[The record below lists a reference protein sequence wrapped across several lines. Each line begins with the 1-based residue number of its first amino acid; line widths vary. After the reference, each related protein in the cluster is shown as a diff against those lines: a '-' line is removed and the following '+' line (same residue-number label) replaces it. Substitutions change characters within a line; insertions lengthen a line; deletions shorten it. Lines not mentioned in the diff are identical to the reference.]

1 VLASKREAKMAD
13 YRYAEVPV
21 VEKRL
26 PLRDVRVGMFVVMPV
41 ATLER
46 DRSIGVAMRG
56 SRRVETAYRL
66 KGVCSVVLDDG
77 SEVLGSRDRLT
88 DVLVPEP
95 TESTDDE

>member
-1 VLASKREAKMAD
+1 MAD

-26 PLRDVRVGMFVVMPV
+26 PLRDVRVGMFVVTPTLDRAAFKREGIYRI
-41 ATLER
+41 AT
-46 DRSIGVAMRG
+46 RG

>member
-1 VLASKREAKMAD
+1 MAD
-13 YRYAEVPV
+13 YRYSEVPV
-21 VEKRL
+21 VERRVA
-26 PLRDVRVGMFVVMPV
+26 LRDVREGMFVVMPV

-46 DRSIGVAMRG
+46 DRSIRVAMRG

-88 DVLVPEP
+88 DVLVPE
-95 TESTDDE
+95 STDDE